1 MVVVINEIFPNPKG
15 KDSEGEFI
23 EIYNN
28 GKDKVNLLGWRIEDK
43 SGKKFVLK
51 NKEIQGDN
59 FLSLKQEE
67 TKISLNNNGE
77 SVFLYSKEGKLIDKK
92 EFFGVAEEGKSFARK
107 GEKFFWTEKVTEGKA
122 NEFTE
127 EILKDNFSTA
137 QGEEKYL
144 VRPVVIDAVLAG
156 FVVSSRRRHTRL
168 VSDWSSDVCSSDLE
182 HTSFFQA
189 EDGIR
194 DWSVTGVQTC
204 ALPI

>member
-1 MVVVINEIFPNPKG
+1 MAVVINEIFPNPKG

-28 GKDKVNLLGWRIEDK
+28 GTEKINLLGWRIEDK

-77 SVFLYSKEGKLIDKK
+77 SVFLYNKEGKLIDKK

-122 NEFTE
+122 NEFIE
-127 EILKDNFSTA
+127 EILKDNFSTT

-144 VRPVVIDAVLAG
+144 VRPVIIDAVLAG
-156 FVVSSRRRHTRL
+156 VAVSVIMAFVV
-168 VSDWSSDVCSSDLE
+168 
-182 HTSFFQA
+182 
-189 EDGIR
+189 
-194 DWSVTGVQTC
+194 
-204 ALPI
+204 ALILSKFIKEEEQKNL